1 MSLHVIRPDLVIGNS
16 AILPAEFEVETKK
29 RGFFAN

>member
-29 RGFFAN
+29 GGFFAN